1 MHGSSRCKLASSRS
15 SARSGCTTR
24 SSGPAPRATC
34 PSTTTPRRT
43 IRATPAGARTCSRP
57 RSYPNG
63 LTLKD
68 IYIANPVPVLVF
80 QEVLSDF
87 GKCGVTVSGIPVH
100 AGFYGTAGI
109 GVVSADG
116 LKFGKWDIAVAGWLP
131 DWFGP
136 ANGRAILPD
145 LFDGALSFPGTDF
158 GGYDDPAVDTLVT
171 NAEAALKLSQAASDW
186 HQADEKV
193 MADAAF
199 IPVET
204 NLTPLFRSVRVHN
217 AIYFPLSLGY
227 DLSQIWLST

>member
-1 MHGSSRCKLASSRS
+1 M
-15 SARSGCTTR
+15 
-24 SSGPAPRATC
+24 
-34 PSTTTPRRT
+34 
-43 IRATPAGARTCSRP
+43 
-57 RSYPNG
+57 
-63 LTLKD
+63 
-68 IYIANPVPVLVF
+68 
-80 QEVLSDF
+80 
-87 GKCGVTVSGIPVH
+87 TVSGIPVH

-116 LKFGKWDIAVAGWLP
+116 LKSGKWDIAVAGWLP

-145 LFDGALSFPGTDF
+145 LFDGALSFPVTDF